1 MEPKLIRKDLIYPEL
16 SYEIIGIL
24 FDVFKELGPGH
35 KEKYYQNA
43 IYNTL
48 IKKGYHV
55 QRELYI
61 PLLYQGEKVDS
72 YYLDFL
78 INEKIV
84 LEIKKGDYFKK
95 NSIDQI
101 LQYLKTTN
109 LSLGILAQ
117 FTSSGV
123 RTKRILNIY
132 PK

>member
-1 MEPKLIRKDLIYPEL
+1 MNPSLIRKDLVYPEL
-16 SYEIIGIL
+16 SYEITGIL

-43 IYNTL
+43 IYMTL
-48 IKKGYHV
+48 TKKGYKV
-55 QRELYI
+55 QKELYI
-61 PLLYQGEKVDS
+61 PLNYRGNKVGS

-78 INEKIV
+78 INDKIV

-101 LQYLKTTN
+101 NQYLKTAN
-109 LSLGILAQ
+109 LQLGILAQ
-117 FTSSGV
+117 FTSAGV

-132 PK
+132 P

>member
-1 MEPKLIRKDLIYPEL
+1 MKTTLIRKDLIYPDL
-16 SYEIIGIL
+16 CYEINGIL
-24 FDVFKELGPGH
+24 FNIFKELGSGH

-43 IYNTL
+43 IFNTL
-48 IKKGYHV
+48 INKGYQV

-61 PLLYQGEKVDS
+61 PLNYQGNKIGS

-95 NSIDQI
+95 IYIDQI
-101 LQYLKTTN
+101 HQYLKSTN
-109 LSLGILAQ
+109 LQLGILAQ

-132 PK
+132 P

>member
-16 SYEIIGIL
+16 SYEITGVL
-24 FDVFKELGPGH
+24 FSVFKELGPGH

-43 IYNTL
+43 IYNAL

-61 PLLYQGEKVDS
+61 PLLYQGEKVGS

-78 INEKIV
+78 INDKIV
-84 LEIKKGDYFKK
+84 LEIKKGDIFKK

-123 RTKRILNIY
+123 KTKRILNIY
-132 PK
+132 P

>member
-1 MEPKLIRKDLIYPEL
+1 MQHTLRRNDLVYPEL
-16 SYEIIGIL
+16 SYEITGIL

-43 IYNTL
+43 IFNSL
-48 IKKGYHV
+48 IKKGHRV
-55 QRELYI
+55 EKELYI
-61 PLLYQGEKVDS
+61 PLQYQGEKVGS

-78 INEKIV
+78 IDGKIV

-95 NSIDQI
+95 ISIDQI
-101 LQYLKTTN
+101 NQYLKTTN
-109 LSLGILAQ
+109 LQLGILAQ